1 MEDNVPTDVDPLGQL
16 KEAKLATNG
25 SERQQAFWNLVRKRI
40 ETDPSIKRYRQ
51 SIMKRATQIQKQCA
65 KDIDDQMRKEFLLR
79 VKAHGV
85 PVMPQ
90 ETRRWVDDEE
100 RHEIIKARK

>member
-1 MEDNVPTDVDPLGQL
+1 
-16 KEAKLATNG
+16 
-25 SERQQAFWNLVRKRI
+25 
-40 ETDPSIKRYRQ
+40 
-51 SIMKRATQIQKQCA
+51 MKRATQIQKQCA

-90 ETRRWVDDEE
+90 ETRRWVEDEE